1 VRLVEKSKNFY
12 PKIKK
17 KPLKIF
23 FIFFV
28 QRSKK
33 TSKKYKR
40 VSRDQP
46 IELRGFQWVG
56 GAIFY
61 SDLHKKISMRL

>member
-1 VRLVEKSKNFY
+1 LSKDQ
-12 PKIKK
+12 K
-17 KPLKIF
+17 KPPKIF

-46 IELRGFQWVG
+46 IELRGFQGIG

-61 SDLHKKISMRL
+61 FDLHKKSSI